1 MFSKFSEDAQKS
13 LIVAKNEMT
22 KLKHPYVGSEHLI
35 LAILSNDKLSITK
48 KLNNLDITYKKFRD
62 ELVSIVGIGKN
73 SNNWFL
79 YTPLLKRIIENAIYD
94 SKEHGDKK
102 VSVERLFVSLLEEG
116 DGVGIRILISMGVD
130 IDSLYN
136 AFNNKLL
143 VKKNK
148 KDKKL
153 MVNDFA
159 VNFNKKVI
167 ADEIDPVVCRD
178 NEVER
183 LIEILSRRCKNNPLL
198 IGEAGVGKTAI
209 VEELARRIVNGAV
222 PKFLQDKIILSISI
236 SSMVAGTKY
245 RGEFEERINK
255 ILKEVESEGN
265 IILFID
271 EIHTIVGAGG
281 AEGAIDASNI
291 LKPSLARGKIRIIG
305 ATTNT
310 EYHTSIER
318 DKALDRRFQ
327 KICVME
333 PDDDNTMKIL
343 KSLKPIYSNYHN
355 VSIGD
360 DILSYIIE
368 MTNKYIIKGNN
379 PDKSIDILDEVCAKA
394 SLLLTAHEKKIDK
407 YSKQLKEIIKNK
419 NNAVIEGN
427 FKMAAT
433 YKTEQEKLENK
444 LYKYNHNNDKKDAVV
459 ITKKM
464 VDDIVEAKTKI
475 PINKL
480 NNNTLKFIEKLQRQL
495 IDKVA
500 GQDDIIKELCKYTKL
515 IKSGFSRNKPYSFMF
530 LGSTG
535 VGKTLLVKE
544 YANNLYGKDNFIR
557 IDLSEYKEEHSISKI
572 LGSPPG
578 YVGYQDDNYILEKV
592 RNNPHSV
599 ILLDEIEKA
608 HPTIIKLFLQVLD
621 EGIMHDSCG
630 RSVNFRHTVIFM
642 TSNLGMNKKKI
653 GFSGTKDNSIMK
665 NFFSI
670 EFINRIDKIFEFN
683 DLNYDDIKSIVL
695 KKLKEIKNE
704 YKKNNV
710 DIAIS
715 KKLVDNI
722 ISKCNYEEY
731 GARKV
736 DKVIDDTIMNYILDM
751 IIKKE
756 NKINIKELEV

>member
-333 PDDDNTMKIL
+333 PNDDNTMKIL

-480 NNNTLKFIEKLQRQL
+480 NNNTLKFIERLQRQL

-608 HPTIIKLFLQVLD
+608 HPAIIKLFLQVLD

-665 NFFSI
+665 KFFSI

-695 KKLKEIKNE
+695 NKLKEIKNE

>member
-222 PKFLQDKIILSISI
+222 PKFLQDKIIFSISI

-333 PDDDNTMKIL
+333 PNDDNTMKIL

-480 NNNTLKFIEKLQRQL
+480 NNNTLKFIERLQRQL

-608 HPTIIKLFLQVLD
+608 HPAIIKLFLQVLD